1 LLIVIGI
8 VFLVLYLVSSPSV
21 MPFKQVSFIRADV
34 FDMVTLF
41 SFTAALLLFPEH
53 SGFLQIYNGYTAC
66 ERFMDY

>member
-1 LLIVIGI
+1 
-8 VFLVLYLVSSPSV
+8 